1 MSSLRPIQPL
11 VLPADSPRADD
22 FGAKPSMIWVA
33 PTSLMVDDTY
43 QRDLNVRSIRLI
55 TRMVERFKWR
65 RTKPP
70 IVVRVGGKLHVVDG
84 QHTAI
89 AAATLKIPK
98 ILVFLVEAADE
109 LERADS
115 FVSHNQDRLTMA
127 PLDVYRA
134 KLGAKDADA
143 VRIQRV
149 CGEAGIRLKVIS
161 YIVQPK
167 VGDSAAISAIGKLI
181 TKRGPSDAA
190 RVLSI
195 LVRAGRAPVS
205 SAEIT
210 AIDEFFYVEGGGT
223 SETQMLAVCK
233 ELGADGLLKCQA
245 RSTTDRISTKTAILD
260 EYRRILRKRKAA

>member
-1 MSSLRPIQPL
+1 MSSLRRITPIA
-11 VLPADSPRADD
+11 LPADVERSADY
-22 FGAKPSMIWVA
+22 GEKPKLLWVA
-33 PTSLMVDDTY
+33 PTSLLVDDTY

-55 TRMVERFKWR
+55 TRVVSRFKWR

-70 IVVRVGGKLHVVDG
+70 ICVRVGKGLHIVDG

-89 AAATLKIPK
+89 AAATLGIPK
-98 ILVFLVEAADE
+98 ILVFLVDASDE

-134 KLGAKDADA
+134 KVGAKDPDA

-149 CGEAGIRLKVIS
+149 CSDAGVRLKVIS
-161 YIVQPK
+161 HVVQPK
-167 VGDSAAISAIGKLI
+167 VGDSAAIAAIGKL
-181 TKRGPSDAA
+181 TARRGPAIAA
-190 RVLSI
+190 KVLSI

-205 SAEIT
+205 SAEIA
-210 AIDEFFYVEGGGT
+210 AIEEYFCGEGVGIT
-223 SETQMLAVCK
+223 EAAMVAICK

-245 RSTTDRISTKTAILD
+245 RASTDRISTKVAILD
-260 EYRRILRKRKAA
+260 EYRRLAKKRK